1 MISYSRRVAA
11 LFALVATCATG
22 ACKKAD
28 ETALQQDTT
37 LSRDLARAGTD
48 TSVQPELKDVPPAS
62 APAPAPATPRSTTP
76 PRPKATVPKSTTPA
90 PKATPPAPTPAPAA
104 ESKGEVSKSGSIAA
118 GTTLALSSTEKV
130 CTNTNKVG
138 DRFSA
143 TVTQAVAG
151 SNGASIPAGSKVI
164 IEVTNLH
171 RSENANDRIVMGF
184 RVVSITIGDK
194 VYYPEAEVA
203 TAEVDRVRSSTS
215 GDAAK
220 KVAGGAIAGAII
232 GQIIGRDRKGTLIGA
247 AAGAAA
253 GGAAAAAT
261 ADHDGCVNN
270 GAAITVKLNAPLTVT
285 VV

>member
-1 MISYSRRVAA
+1 MIANSRRAAA
-11 LFALVATCATG
+11 LFALVATCALG
-22 ACKKAD
+22 ACSKAD
-28 ETALQQDTT
+28 DSALQQDTA

-48 TSVQPELKDVPPAS
+48 TAVQPELKDV
-62 APAPAPATPRSTTP
+62 APAPAPAPKTTTP
-76 PRPKATVPKSTTPA
+76 SRPKSTPA
-90 PKATPPAPTPAPAA
+90 PKTTPPAATPAPAPVNPPA
-104 ESKGEVSKSGSIAA
+104 ESKGEVSKPTGSIAA
-118 GTTLALSSTEKV
+118 GTTLALTSTEKV

-138 DRFSA
+138 DRFST
-143 TVTQAVAG
+143 TVNETVSG
-151 SNGASIPAGSKVI
+151 SNGASIPAGSRVVI
-164 IEVTNLH
+164 ELTNLH

-184 RVVSITIGDK
+184 RVVSITVGDK
-194 VYYPEAEVA
+194 TYYPEAEVT
-203 TAEVDRVRSSTS
+203 TASVDRVRTSTG

-270 GAAITVKLNAPLTVT
+270 GAAITVRLTGPLTIT
-285 VV
+285 VA